1 MLQPGKRPNFVFI
14 MTDDQDLQMNSLD
27 YQPAIRKHFS
37 SQGVTYN
44 NHFVTM
50 SICCPSRVSLWT
62 GMAGHNTNVTDVS
75 PPFGGYSKFIER
87 GFNDNYLPVWLQEA
101 GYNTYYTGKLMN
113 SHSVSTYNNPY
124 PNAWNGSDFLIDP
137 GTYVYNNA
145 TMQRNREPPKNY
157 PGQYSTDLITN
168 KSIEFLEEAAKSHAP
183 FFLGVMPIAP
193 HSETTFENGKAV
205 FNPPVPAERYKDL
218 YHGVKVPRTSNFN
231 PEMASGASYVKGLPK
246 LNDTVLAY
254 NDEFYRLR
262 LAALA
267 SVDDLIEAV
276 VNKLEAM
283 NVLENTFIFYTADN
297 GFHIGQHRLSPGK
310 CSAYEE
316 DISVPMFIRGP
327 GLPKGLTIEL
337 PTTHTDIAPTILKLA
352 KVPLRKQFDGT
363 PMPTSAAD
371 NDDAKIEHVN
381 VEFWGPSLGE
391 GLYSGNAKLPNNTYK
406 SLRIVSPE
414 YDISYTVWC
423 TNEHELYD
431 MKTDLHQMHN
441 LWGSNSSVG
450 IFKIDALQP
459 RLDALT
465 MVLKSCKGEVCVKPW
480 KTLHPQ
486 GNVNTLGDAM
496 NEKYD
501 HFYSVQPKVSFDMCA
516 PGYLLEVE
524 GPQKA
529 NVFSKEYSYRENT
542 HWSDWA

>member
-1 MLQPGKRPNFVFI
+1 M
-14 MTDDQDLQMNSLD
+14 DQHALKFRELDLTSDQLHGAEFATLDSSTGEKPENGFLD

-37 SQGVTYN
+37 SQGITYR

-75 PPFGGYSKFIER
+75 PPFGGYPKFIEQ
-87 GFNDNYLPVWLQEA
+87 GFNDKYLPVWLQEA

-113 SHSVSTYNNPY
+113 SHSVSNYNKPF
-124 PNAWNGSDFLIDP
+124 PNAGMDLIVLLIDP
-137 GTYVYNNA
+137 GTYIYNNA
-145 TMQRNREPPKNY
+145 TMQP
-157 PGQYSTDLITN
+157 QTLLLINLLVSLKRLQIKCTVF
-168 KSIEFLEEAAKSHAP
+168 SWSYA
-183 FFLGVMPIAP
+183 IAP
-193 HSETTFENGKAV
+193 HSETTFEDGKAV
-205 FNPPVPAERYKDL
+205 FGPPVPAERYKDL
-218 YHGVKVPRTSNFN
+218 YRGVKVPRTPNFN
-231 PEMASGASYVKGLPK
+231 PEIASGASYVKGLPR
-246 LNDTVLAY
+246 LNETVLAY

-262 LAALA
+262 LEALA

-276 VNKLEAM
+276 MNKLEAM

-297 GFHIGQHRLSPGK
+297 GFHIGQYRLSPGK
-310 CSAYEE
+310 CTAYEE
-316 DISVPMFIRGP
+316 DITVPMFIRGP
-327 GLPKGLTIEL
+327 GVPKGHTIEL

-352 KVPLRKQFDGT
+352 EIPLQKQFDGT
-363 PMPTSAAD
+363 PMPIA
-371 NDDAKIEHVN
+371 HVN

-391 GLYSGNAKLPNNTYK
+391 GLYSGNAKFPNNTYK
-406 SLRIVSPE
+406 SLRVVSPE

-441 LWGSNSSVG
+441 LWGSNSS
-450 IFKIDALQP
+450 IANFKIDALQT

-465 MVLKSCKGEVCVKPW
+465 MVLKSCKGKVCMKPW

-496 NEKYD
+496 DKTYD
-501 HFYSVQPKVSFDMCA
+501 HFYSLQPKVSFDRCA
-516 PGYLLEVE
+516 LGYLLEVE
-524 GPQKA
+524 GPQNA
-529 NVFSKEYSYRENT
+529 NVFSNEYSYRDNN